1 MFKRF
6 LLFDFAKR
14 YLREPAIHGVWGP
27 RHLKPLKA
35 GKANPPSQAEVGA
48 RESRKVEISHKCE

>member
-48 RESRKVEISHKCE
+48 KESRKVEISHKCE